1 MVGAIYLLFDD
12 CLVLGIILIVI
23 SVFLF
28 VFGLRGRKR
37 ELQLVLKAVD
47 AVDGFSVLI
56 DAISSIIDL

>member
-1 MVGAIYLLFDD
+1 
-12 CLVLGIILIVI
+12 LVLGIILIVI